1 MSATDAEKEALG
13 RFTIKNVRLGFPFL
27 FQRAPESKNDDGTTR
42 PGNFRASFIM
52 YKYGEWKSYTDKN
65 LAIIKK
71 AKEDVL
77 AKKFGSD
84 PKKWPKFK
92 PEKLCVRD
100 GNLENWDG
108 FEDSWY
114 LSASENDQPQ
124 LFSRQKDEKG
134 LWVPATPKLLYA
146 GVFCNMIG
154 QIWVQDN
161 KHGMRVNCNLKAV
174 QYFKHGDPFSG
185 SAPIDPSKA
194 FTDVEE
200 EEGGDFGEGFG
211 SEHDDEMDSVI

>member
-1 MSATDAEKEALG
+1 MATDAEKEALG

-27 FQRAPESKNDDGTTR
+27 FQRSPPGKNEDGTER
-42 PGNFRASFIM
+42 PGNFRASGIM
-52 YKYGEWKSYTDKN
+52 YNFGEYKPFTVKN

-77 AKKFGSD
+77 THKFTAD
-84 PKKWPKFK
+84 QKKWPKFK

-108 FEDSWY
+108 FENSWY
-114 LSASENDQPQ
+114 LSASENDQP
-124 LFSRQKDEKG
+124 LLLSRQKDDKG
-134 LWVPATPKLLYA
+134 LWIPATPKLLYP
-146 GVFCNMIG
+146 GCFVNIIG
-154 QIWVQDN
+154 QIWLQDN
-161 KHGMRVNCNLKAV
+161 KHGMRINCNLKAV
-174 QYFKHGDPFSG
+174 QYYGKGEPFAG

-200 EEGGDFGEGFG
+200 LDDGDIGSGFG
-211 SEHDDEMDSVI
+211 ADEDNDDII